1 FWSLSVPFIFVS
13 LLTNVNISE
22 ALPFMTATFISFKKF
37 AQKSFLYCEAPT
49 ATGSNIIGVPTWFA
63 VFAISKMSFSLS
75 LVNVPILI
83 KMALEAVNFSSVPQ
97 VPYLFAGLH
106 LNLTNHLQ

>member
-1 FWSLSVPFIFVS
+1 
-13 LLTNVNISE
+13 LTNVNISE

-49 ATGSNIIGVPTWFA
+49 ATGSNIIGVHTWFA
-63 VFAISKMSFSLS
+63 VFALSKMSFSLS
-75 LVNVPILI
+75 LVIVPLLI
-83 KMALEAVNFSSVPQ
+83 TTPCQLSTFHALLQ
-97 VPYLFAGLH
+97 VPRSLLDLH